1 MSLTIPLQI
10 WYQIWIY
17 SIPMII
23 IMINANTIH
32 MTYKYYWIASIGSVV
47 SEVIKDSLLK
57 LWISNILA
65 IHYIILKYVSYKYSN
80 YLYSISYGFIINFI
94 FSTKFLVTPKE
105 KNNIFK
111 ILKFIIFMFLFI
123 GVCYEDLYIID
134 IISLISLF
142 YSLFIGTRTISDEYI
157 INQQNLYKILKEKI
171 TDERLRLNEFR
182 EMITKNYSEKYIFNI
197 NLHYMLYFTSNNKLL
212 FLFSFL
218 GNILLEWNIPYLNF
232 IIITN
237 IILDLPWELLIF
249 FNHFKRHNISLSL
262 FISGIIDLFIKL
274 L

>member
-10 WYQIWIY
+10 WHQIWIY

-23 IMINANTIH
+23 IMINASTIH
-32 MTYKYYWIASIGSVV
+32 MTYKYYWIASISSLL
-47 SEVIKDSLLK
+47 SEMIKDSLLK
-57 LWISNILA
+57 LWISNILV
-65 IHYIILKYVSYKYSN
+65 IHYIILKYISYKYSN

-94 FSTKFLVTPKE
+94 FNTQFLVTSK
-105 KNNIFK
+105 KKDTIFK
-111 ILKFIIFMFLFI
+111 ILKFIIFMFLLI
-123 GVCYEDLYIID
+123 GICYKDLYIID

-142 YSLFIGTRTISDEYI
+142 YSLFIGNRTINDEYT
-157 INQQNLYKILKEKI
+157 INQQNLYKLLKEKI

-182 EMITKNYSEKYIFNI
+182 EMIAKNYTEKYIFNI
-197 NLHYMLYFTSNNKLL
+197 NLHYMLYFTSNNKFL

-237 IILDLPWELLIF
+237 IILDIPWELLIF
-249 FNHFKRHNISLSL
+249 FNNFKRHNISLSL
-262 FISGIIDLFIKL
+262 FVSGIIDLFIKL